1 MISTETF
8 LQESMIAA
16 FARLARSIKGL
27 EAVIGIEIIN
37 EPHRGY
43 IELLS
48 PFSWDYTTDLA
59 ISHFPSTL
67 QGFALGSGYP
77 TLVDNYAEKFP
88 HPVTTKVGQTMLIP
102 PGGVSA
108 WKEEAEGGKGCVW
121 KEAGVWKWKEKARE
135 AVMLRC
141 DYFNRHPETGAEV
154 EWYRLVFSYIF
165 IDGAD
170 NFEFAVISIGRSA
183 SDSVR
188 R

>member
-1 MISTETF
+1 
-8 LQESMIAA
+8 
-16 FARLARSIKGL
+16 
-27 EAVIGIEIIN
+27 
-37 EPHRGY
+37 
-43 IELLS
+43 
-48 PFSWDYTTDLA
+48 
-59 ISHFPSTL
+59 
-67 QGFALGSGYP
+67 
-77 TLVDNYAEKFP
+77 
-88 HPVTTKVGQTMLIP
+88 MLIP